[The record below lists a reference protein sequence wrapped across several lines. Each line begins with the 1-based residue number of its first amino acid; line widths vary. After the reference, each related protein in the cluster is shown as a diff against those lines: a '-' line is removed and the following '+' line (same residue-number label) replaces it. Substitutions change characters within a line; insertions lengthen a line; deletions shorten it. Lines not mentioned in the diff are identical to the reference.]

1 MCGTDTDCGCAP
13 SGQATKEWIMQYFK
27 PFSTLLVGIAVGYW
41 VVPKVITKVRP

>member
-13 SGQATKEWIMQYFK
+13 PSLKEIIVQYFK

>member
-13 SGQATKEWIMQYFK
+13 PSLQELLMQYFK